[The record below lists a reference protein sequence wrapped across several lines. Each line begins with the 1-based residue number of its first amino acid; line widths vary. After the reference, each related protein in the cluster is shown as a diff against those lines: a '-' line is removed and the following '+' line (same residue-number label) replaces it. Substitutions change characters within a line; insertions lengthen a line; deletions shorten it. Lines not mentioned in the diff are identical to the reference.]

1 MAKNKTPQVEGIV
14 LNKKKKKFKV
24 FPLVNGL
31 LFIIF
36 SLFILLPIWKVI
48 VDSIDLSSAGGLNFW
63 PHDPSIGAY
72 RLIVTRSAL

>member
-36 SLFILLPIWKVI
+36 SLFILLPFWKLL
-48 VDSIDLSSAGGLNFW
+48 VD
-63 PHDPSIGAY
+63 
-72 RLIVTRSAL
+72 